1 MSNLSEERQEMSEA
15 TITDVMQAYAQDIVD
30 LASEQFQTNL
40 DFSESSL
47 EQVEEILARLY
58 NSLPK
63 SALGKLFRRGP
74 SQDQIWQMAKAW
86 GGYIGEVI
94 RRRWGGEWTTE
105 TAAHP
110 GIVVTLRVLDID
122 IFPSAKAYKR
132 LTNGPEDNIWHYY
145 QVLKQDF
152 ERIERESSEVAHT

>member
-1 MSNLSEERQEMSEA
+1 MPEV
-15 TITDVMQAYAQDIVD
+15 TIADAMQAYAQDAVD

-40 DFSESSL
+40 DFSEDSL

-63 SALGKLFRRGP
+63 GVLGKLFGRGP

-94 RRRWGGEWTTE
+94 RRRWDGEWTTE
-105 TAAHP
+105 TAAQP
-110 GIVVTLRVLDID
+110 GIVITLRVLGMD
-122 IFPSAKAYKR
+122 IFPPAKAYKR

-152 ERIERESSEVAHT
+152 ERIGQEGSEAAH